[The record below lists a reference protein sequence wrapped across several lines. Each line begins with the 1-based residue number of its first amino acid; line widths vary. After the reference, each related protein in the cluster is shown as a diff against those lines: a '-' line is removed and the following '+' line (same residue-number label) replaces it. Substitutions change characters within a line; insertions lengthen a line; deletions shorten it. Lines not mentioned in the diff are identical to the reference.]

1 MRDQSTA
8 IGRAANGAA
17 VPVVGQDV
25 SRVAPGG
32 GFGSVTFV
40 ALPGGAMVP
49 ADAAR
54 EVWDS
59 ALCAQVDPELFFPE
73 KGGTA
78 APAKAVC
85 AACPVTAL
93 CLVTF
98 GPLVADGVVGGLTAR
113 ERSAARRQAD
123 SGEVAA

>member
-1 MRDQSTA
+1 M
-8 IGRAANGAA
+8 
-17 VPVVGQDV
+17 
-25 SRVAPGG
+25 
-32 GFGSVTFV
+32 TFV
-40 ALPGGAMVP
+40 ALQDGEMVP

-54 EVWDS
+54 QVWES

-73 KGGTA
+73 KGGTS

-98 GPLVADGVVGGLTAR
+98 GPLVAGGVVGGRTAR
-113 ERSAARRQAD
+113 ERGDARRQAD
-123 SGEVAA
+123 PGEEAA

>member
-1 MRDQSTA
+1 MDARSDETGRTA
-8 IGRAANGAA
+8 R
-17 VPVVGQDV
+17 
-25 SRVAPGG
+25 G

-40 ALPGGAMVP
+40 ALPGGGMVP

-54 EVWDS
+54 EVWES
-59 ALCAQVDPELFFPE
+59 ALCAEVDPELFFPE
-73 KGGTA
+73 KGRSS

-98 GPLVADGVVGGLTAR
+98 GSLVADGVVGGLTAR
-113 ERSAARRQAD
+113 ERQLQRRTDRPAAA
-123 SGEVAA
+123 